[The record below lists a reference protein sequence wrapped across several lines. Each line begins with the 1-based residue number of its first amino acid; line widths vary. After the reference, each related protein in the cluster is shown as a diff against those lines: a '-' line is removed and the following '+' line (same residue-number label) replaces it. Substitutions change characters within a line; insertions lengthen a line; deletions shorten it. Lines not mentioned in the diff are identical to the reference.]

1 MMQVIKALT
10 IAGSDSSGGAGIQA
24 DLKTFA
30 AFGVY
35 GCSVITAVT
44 AQNTCQVTGIHNV
57 PPEMV
62 RKQIEAVLSDIK
74 PHAIKIGM
82 LSNPRNIRVVAKSL
96 RTFGPVPIVLD
107 PVMVAKSGDI
117 LLVKDAIGVLR
128 QELIPL
134 ATVITPNIPEAE
146 VLVGKPL
153 ETEQDFIDAAKVM
166 REWGAQVVV
175 LKGGHRP
182 PAINGGSEVVDLY
195 FDGKKARVIRGPYV
209 NTPHTHGTGCTFAS
223 AITAGLA
230 IGLDPFPAVT
240 QAREYLT
247 QALKSAFPVGQGK
260 GPVHHFYRWWRKD
273 LHAG

>member
-1 MMQVIKALT
+1 MPVFKALT
-10 IAGSDSSGGAGIQA
+10 IAGSDSGGGAGIQA

-57 PPEMV
+57 PPRMV
-62 RKQIEAVLSDIK
+62 RQQIEAVLSDIC

-82 LSNPRNIRVVAKSL
+82 LSNSRIIRVVAESL
-96 RTFGPVPIVLD
+96 RAFGPVPIVLD
-107 PVMVAKSGDI
+107 PVMVAKSGDS
-117 LLVKDAIGVLR
+117 LLVKEAVEVLR

-146 VLVGKPL
+146 ILVGKRL
-153 ETEQDFIDAAKVM
+153 KSQQDYIEASKTI
-166 REWGAQVVV
+166 RGWGAQVVV

-182 PAINGGSEVVDLY
+182 SAIEGGSKVVDLY
-195 FDGKKARVIRGPYV
+195 YDGKKVREIRGPFV

-230 IGLDPFPAVT
+230 NGLDPFPAVT
-240 QAREYLT
+240 QARVYLT
-247 QALKSAFPVGQGK
+247 QAMKSAFPVGQGK
-260 GPVHHFYRWWRKD
+260 GPVHHFFRLWQKNPDAR
-273 LHAG
+273 

>member
-1 MMQVIKALT
+1 MPVFKALT
-10 IAGSDSSGGAGIQA
+10 IAGSDSGGGAGIQA

-57 PPEMV
+57 PPRMV
-62 RKQIEAVLSDIK
+62 RQQIEAVLSDIR

-82 LSNPRNIRVVAKSL
+82 LSNSGIIRVVAESL
-96 RTFGPVPIVLD
+96 RAFGPVPIVLD
-107 PVMVAKSGDI
+107 PVMMGKSGDI

-128 QELIPL
+128 QALIPL

-153 ETEQDFIDAAKVM
+153 ETEQDFINAAKVM

-175 LKGGHRP
+175 LKGGHRTSG
-182 PAINGGSEVVDLY
+182 IEGGGKVVDLY
-195 FDGKKARVIRGPYV
+195 FDGKKVRSIRGPFV

-223 AITAGLA
+223 AIAAGLA
-230 IGLDPFPAVT
+230 KGLDPFPAVT

-247 QALKSAFPVGQGK
+247 QALQVAFPVGQGK
-260 GPVHHFYRWWRKD
+260 GPVHHFFRWWRKD

>member
-1 MMQVIKALT
+1 MQVFKALT
-10 IAGSDSSGGAGIQA
+10 VAGSDSGGGAGIQA

-57 PPEMV
+57 PPEVV

-82 LSNPRNIRVVAKSL
+82 LSNSRNIRVVAKSL
-96 RTFGPVPIVLD
+96 RTYGPVPIVLD

-117 LLVKDAIGVLR
+117 LLAQDAVGVLR

-134 ATVITPNIPEAE
+134 ATVITPNIPEAG

-153 ETEQDFIDAAKVM
+153 ENDRDFVEVSKII
-166 REWGAQVVV
+166 RGWGAQIVV

-182 PAINGGSEVVDLY
+182 SVSDGGSWVVDLY
-195 FDGKKARVIRGPYV
+195 FDGKKVRMIRGPFV
-209 NTPHTHGTGCTFAS
+209 NTPHTHGTGCTFSS
-223 AITAGLA
+223 AIAAGLA
-230 IGLDPFPAVT
+230 KGLDPFLAVT

-247 QALKSAFPVGQGK
+247 QALQAALPVGQGK
-260 GPVHHFYRWWRKD
+260 GPVHHFFRWW
-273 LHAG
+273 